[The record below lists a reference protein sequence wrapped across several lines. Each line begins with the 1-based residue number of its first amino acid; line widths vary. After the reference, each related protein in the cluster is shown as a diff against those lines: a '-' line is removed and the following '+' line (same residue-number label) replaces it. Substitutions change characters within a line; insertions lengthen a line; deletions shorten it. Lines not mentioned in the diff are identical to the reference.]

1 MRIES
6 ISRMPSDFTD
16 FASTT
21 LLLPDLA
28 DFFALLL
35 LLDAFLLLLFD
46 FLLFDLDRELFD
58 FFDLV
63 GETLFDFPF
72 FPFDKDLL
80 LLFLSFEAE
89 GLYFFFFASACLV
102 LALSFLPF

>member
-46 FLLFDLDRELFD
+46 FSNNFCLCGCGGVLGVF
-58 FFDLV
+58 
-63 GETLFDFPF
+63 
-72 FPFDKDLL
+72 
-80 LLFLSFEAE
+80 
-89 GLYFFFFASACLV
+89 GLN
-102 LALSFLPF
+102 